1 MTLPATRKLSGGAV
15 LGSVRAD
22 LAPHRAVIE
31 PQNKRVSVIR
41 FSAQE
46 TDPQLWQHRMEA
58 SRVSADQKVKAFSH
72 LGYQVDHEVLPGN
85 TSAADFARLIDERS
99 ADPSTSAIIVQYP
112 PPPHLAPMV
121 QRMAPEKDID
131 GLLGER
137 SQQQACATAEGI
149 ARVVRPFAQDNPS
162 IAVIGGR
169 GFVGSGVVR
178 LLEQDGLRVT
188 SLDAGDDLRLARNA
202 DIIVS
207 ATGNPHV
214 LTADV
219 VQPHHRLVVDSG
231 FMPQADGSIERP
243 AVHHPGPRRH
253 RPGGDG
259 RTDGQGRQD
268 GRRSQPH
275 SLDLPARS
283 LSGQGAGGRDG
294 EHAVG
299 HCLPRCRRPRSRWQQ
314 AGVHAA
320 PLAHPDQR
328 APGRPGSVG
337 LTMLDEVYLQ
347 LSAVAIGRAV
357 ATGELSAVEVTE
369 AALRRITLVDDT
381 VRAFREVWADEARAT
396 AREID
401 LLGSSR
407 PLAGVPLALKG
418 TEGTTSE
425 QAQRLLAAGCVPIG
439 LTSTPGPGTG
449 WQTWGWTDRGPTLN
463 PWTHDLV
470 PGGSSAGSAVAVA
483 TSMVPLATGSDG
495 AGSIRIP
502 AAWCGVLGL
511 KLGNG
516 RVPARDRA
524 GLNAGGAFARH
535 PEDLTAYFEAVAG
548 PVPVVGKPLRV
559 VWSEDLGFA
568 TTSPEVAA
576 AARDELNRLVA
587 KGVLEV
593 VPGAVELVDPAS
605 VWTALR
611 EVGGQGRSLNDERL
625 RRIFETVDLIA
636 TPTTPNRPHGHEG
649 PGETYSVA
657 LTWAFNLSG
666 HPAISLPAGLLVGV
680 PTALQLVAA
689 HENETA
695 LLMVAASAR
704 PNRPVAS

>member
-231 FMPQADGSIERP
+231 FMPQADGSI
-243 AVHHPGPRRH
+243 AGDVHP
-253 RPGGDG
+253 
-259 RTDGQGRQD
+259 
-268 GRRSQPH
+268 
-275 SLDLPARS
+275 
-283 LSGQGAGGRDG
+283 
-294 EHAVG
+294 
-299 HCLPRCRRPRSRWQQ
+299 
-314 AGVHAA
+314 
-320 PLAHPDQR
+320 
-328 APGRPGSVG
+328 
-337 LTMLDEVYLQ
+337 
-347 LSAVAIGRAV
+347 SAQNVPQY
-357 ATGELSAVEVTE
+357 
-369 AALRRITLVDDT
+369 IT
-381 VRAFREVWADEARAT
+381 
-396 AREID
+396 
-401 LLGSSR
+401 
-407 PLAGVPLALKG
+407 P
-418 TEGTTSE
+418 
-425 QAQRLLAAGCVPIG
+425 
-439 LTSTPGPGTG
+439 
-449 WQTWGWTDRGPTLN
+449 
-463 PWTHDLV
+463 V
-470 PGGSSAGSAVAVA
+470 PGGIGPVEMAVL
-483 TSMVPLATGSDG
+483 M
-495 AGSIRIP
+495 
-502 AAWCGVLGL
+502 
-511 KLGNG
+511 
-516 RVPARDRA
+516 DRA
-524 GLNAGGAFARH
+524 VKMDADPNH
-535 PEDLTAYFEAVAG
+535 TPWTCQ
-548 PVPVVGKPLRV
+548 PVPYLDKGQ
-559 VWSEDLGFA
+559 
-568 TTSPEVAA
+568 VAA
-576 AARDELNRLVA
+576 MESMPSATVSRGVDGRGVDGRAADGSKPESMQHRSPTQTNARRDVQ
-587 KGVLEV
+587 G
-593 VPGAVELVDPAS
+593 PS
-605 VWTALR
+605 V
-611 EVGGQGRSLNDERL
+611 
-625 RRIFETVDLIA
+625 
-636 TPTTPNRPHGHEG
+636 
-649 PGETYSVA
+649 
-657 LTWAFNLSG
+657 
-666 HPAISLPAGLLVGV
+666 
-680 PTALQLVAA
+680 
-689 HENETA
+689 
-695 LLMVAASAR
+695 
-704 PNRPVAS
+704 